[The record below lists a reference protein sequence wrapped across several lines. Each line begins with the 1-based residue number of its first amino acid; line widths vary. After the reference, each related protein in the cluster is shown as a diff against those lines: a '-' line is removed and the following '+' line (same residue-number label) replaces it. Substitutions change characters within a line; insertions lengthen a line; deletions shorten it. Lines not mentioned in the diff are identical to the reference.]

1 MYVQVYMLL
10 LVVHTQARPNN
21 VKHPSNIG
29 QFSQL
34 FIGGIF
40 LFSIIII
47 LCKLTKMENMMAGM
61 VSASVKKF
69 HTPHTIAVMM
79 DKMRKL

>member
-1 MYVQVYMLL
+1 
-10 LVVHTQARPNN
+10 
-21 VKHPSNIG
+21 
-29 QFSQL
+29 
-34 FIGGIF
+34 
-40 LFSIIII
+40 
-47 LCKLTKMENMMAGM
+47 MENMMAGM